1 MFLVGKI
8 RKETIKQAELD
19 AITGQENKLMDS
31 IKKLNKVSAYSYVNS
46 YNFRPSKN
54 VFVKLKKNE
63 NVVKR
68 KNANDLLKRNGVSSK
83 RKKIVENELKW
94 KNNEKSRKLKGLL
107 RRRLDKKWKK
117 NWLVKNKLTEV

>member
-107 RRRLDKKWKK
+107 RKRLDKKWKK

>member
-1 MFLVGKI
+1 
-8 RKETIKQAELD
+8 
-19 AITGQENKLMDS
+19 MDS
-31 IKKLNKVSAYSYVNS
+31 IKKLNKVRFHNYVNFDVFD
-46 YNFRPSKN
+46 FRPSKN

-63 NVVKR
+63 NVAKR

-117 NWLVKNKLTEV
+117 NWLVKNTV

>member
-1 MFLVGKI
+1 
-8 RKETIKQAELD
+8 
-19 AITGQENKLMDS
+19 MDS
-31 IKKLNKVSAYSYVNS
+31 IKKLNKVRFHNYVNFDVFD
-46 YNFRPSKN
+46 FRPSKN

-63 NVVKR
+63 NVAKR
-68 KNANDLLKRNGVSSK
+68 KNASDLLKRNGVSSK

-117 NWLVKNKLTEV
+117 NWLVKNTV

>member
-1 MFLVGKI
+1 
-8 RKETIKQAELD
+8 
-19 AITGQENKLMDS
+19 MDS
-31 IKKLNKVSAYSYVNS
+31 IKKLNKVSAYSYVSS

-63 NVVKR
+63 NVAKR

-83 RKKIVENELKW
+83 KRKIVENELKW

-107 RRRLDKKWKK
+107 RKRLDKKWKK
-117 NWLVKNKLTEV
+117 NW

>member
-1 MFLVGKI
+1 M
-8 RKETIKQAELD
+8 
-19 AITGQENKLMDS
+19 
-31 IKKLNKVSAYSYVNS
+31 
-46 YNFRPSKN
+46 
-54 VFVKLKKNE
+54 
-63 NVVKR
+63 KR

-117 NWLVKNKLTEV
+117 NWLVKNTV

>member
-1 MFLVGKI
+1 
-8 RKETIKQAELD
+8 
-19 AITGQENKLMDS
+19 MDS
-31 IKKLNKVSAYSYVNS
+31 IKKLNKVSGYSYVNS

-63 NVVKR
+63 NVAKR

-117 NWLVKNKLTEV
+117 NWLVINKLVGV